1 MRRHTPGPW
10 TLERETRFDQIGT
23 DPARLCSEVQARGFT
38 IGYWVP
44 FEWTGHSPDAE
55 LIAAAPDLL
64 AALKD
69 VMRHDYVR
77 AYLPY
82 NAKDPTFLAAMAAIR
97 KAEMNSTSR

>member
-1 MRRHTPGPW
+1 MHRHTPGPW

-23 DPARLCSEVQARGFT
+23 DPAKLCSEVQARGFT

-55 LIAAAPDLL
+55 LIAAAPVLL

-69 VMRHDYVR
+69 LMRHEHIR

-82 NAKDPTFLAAMAAIR
+82 NPKDPTFLAAMAAIR
-97 KAEMNSTSR
+97 KAEPNG

>member
-1 MRRHTPGPW
+1 MQKHTPGPW
-10 TLERETRFDQIGT
+10 SLERETRFDQIGT
-23 DPARLCSEVQARGFT
+23 DQARLCSEVQARGFT

-55 LIAAAPDLL
+55 LIAAAPELL

-69 VMRHDYVR
+69 LMRHEHIL

-82 NAKDPTFLAAMAAIR
+82 DPKDSVFLAAMAALR
-97 KAEMNSTSR
+97 KAEPMTAGR